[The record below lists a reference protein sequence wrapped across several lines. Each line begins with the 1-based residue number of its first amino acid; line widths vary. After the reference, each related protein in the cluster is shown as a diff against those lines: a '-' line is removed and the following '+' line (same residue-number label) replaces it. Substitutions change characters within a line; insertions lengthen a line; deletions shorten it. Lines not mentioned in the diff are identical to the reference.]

1 MTLLFELANQIRIKT
16 RIHVN
21 LCQGDFYLKHL
32 CIVKRRYPLI
42 KLKRLQIQIH
52 EEMCSTSFVQ

>member
-42 KLKRLQIQIH
+42 KLKRLQIKIH
-52 EEMCSTSFVQ
+52 EEMC